1 MTYELLEIE
10 TRILRDEEF
19 IQIQSEDHFSD
30 LEDLSDFRSLG
41 DVIKQMSF
49 DFHDVAT
56 FMIVHHVSTYLF
68 RIIQLQIE
76 TANNQAG

>member
-10 TRILRDEEF
+10 RRIIGDEEF
-19 IQIQSEDHFSD
+19 IQMQSENQFSD

-49 DFHDVAT
+49 DFHSK
-56 FMIVHHVSTYLF
+56 F
-68 RIIQLQIE
+68 
-76 TANNQAG
+76 

>member
-19 IQIQSEDHFSD
+19 IQTQSEDQFSD

-49 DFHDVAT
+49 DFQ
-56 FMIVHHVSTYLF
+56 S
-68 RIIQLQIE
+68 
-76 TANNQAG
+76 

>member
-19 IQIQSEDHFSD
+19 IQIQSEDQFSD

-41 DVIKQMSF
+41 DVIKQMPF
-49 DFHDVAT
+49 DFHSQ
-56 FMIVHHVSTYLF
+56 F
-68 RIIQLQIE
+68 
-76 TANNQAG
+76 